1 MGPTRVSKSVARKR
15 PKLIPIFDDVLASTV
30 FARTSNHW
38 LELWTRLRD
47 SGSALRQRLMQ
58 IREAA
63 ELDASVSVLRVFDV
77 CAWMDGTTNGVAVA
91 GLARL

>member
-1 MGPTRVSKSVARKR
+1 MGPSRVFELMAWKR
-15 PKLIPIFDDVLASTV
+15 PKLIPMFGYVLASTV
-30 FARTSNHW
+30 FARTSKHW
-38 LELWTRLRD
+38 LELGTRLRD
-47 SGSALRQRLMQ
+47 SGSALHQRLMQ